1 MRLKFIMYLLLTF
14 TVLIIS
20 EGEVE
25 AKEEFI
31 VDHSTDLQHVFDK
44 AEDNDVIKIKPGIY
58 EGNFT
63 INTSVTVIGE
73 DGAIIKGPNKGNVI
87 TVNADDVTI
96 ENLQIEGSGSQD
108 AGIHL
113 KSNRNMIKDNKIYEV
128 YHGVIV
134 RDGYGNTIT
143 ENMITSFKDST
154 IKGFAVYLVE
164 APHSRVTNNY
174 TYDTNDGIYISFS
187 DFCDISN
194 NHIVKGRYGV
204 HTMDSKDGIIA
215 QNYVTD
221 SRIGL
226 MIMQSENFIIKNNY
240 LYANTAVDGTGM
252 FLFDTFDSRVSANVM
267 KKNNR
272 GIYLENAIDN
282 FIEFNM
288 IENNEKGIQVGK
300 NSVRNQINVNNFI
313 GNNQQVISHEES
325 ENDFNWDGIGN
336 YWDNHKSIHL
346 SNSKTSEYAFKSG
359 DVFYNLTTHEP
370 YLQIFTGSPAVWL
383 WNTIEQFVPIVS
395 EKFIVD
401 ENPLINPAPIE
412 VNFLEVTDEESNH
425 SNISWKNFFLLIIL
439 LAFSSFIILFMRREK
454 HV

>member
-128 YHGVIV
+128 YHGVTV

-154 IKGFAVYLVE
+154 IEGFAVYLVE
-164 APHSRVTNNY
+164 PH
-174 TYDTNDGIYISFS
+174 
-187 DFCDISN
+187 
-194 NHIVKGRYGV
+194 
-204 HTMDSKDGIIA
+204 
-215 QNYVTD
+215 
-221 SRIGL
+221 
-226 MIMQSENFIIKNNY
+226 
-240 LYANTAVDGTGM
+240 
-252 FLFDTFDSRVSANVM
+252 
-267 KKNNR
+267 
-272 GIYLENAIDN
+272 
-282 FIEFNM
+282 
-288 IENNEKGIQVGK
+288 IQ
-300 NSVRNQINVNNFI
+300 
-313 GNNQQVISHEES
+313 E
-325 ENDFNWDGIGN
+325 
-336 YWDNHKSIHL
+336 
-346 SNSKTSEYAFKSG
+346 
-359 DVFYNLTTHEP
+359 
-370 YLQIFTGSPAVWL
+370 
-383 WNTIEQFVPIVS
+383 
-395 EKFIVD
+395 
-401 ENPLINPAPIE
+401 
-412 VNFLEVTDEESNH
+412 
-425 SNISWKNFFLLIIL
+425 
-439 LAFSSFIILFMRREK
+439 
-454 HV
+454 